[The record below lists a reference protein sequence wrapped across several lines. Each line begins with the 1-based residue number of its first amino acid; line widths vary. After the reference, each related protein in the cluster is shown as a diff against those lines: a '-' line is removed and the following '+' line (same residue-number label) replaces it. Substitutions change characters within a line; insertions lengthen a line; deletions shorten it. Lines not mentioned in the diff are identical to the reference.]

1 MKETL
6 ELALSA
12 TLRPIC
18 PRHRH
23 PMRYE
28 AKGIRWKPATE
39 DHVQTMPSYHCSFEG
54 CSVRYDHMNGYF
66 TLVSASE
73 RPFWW
78 KMREQPPCNVRGM
91 AHGCAGVRMR
101 EATRVLRGDAASM
114 DAITLMRTSMDYSGF
129 IQKEE
134 KRQ

>member
-6 ELALSA
+6 EPALSA

-28 AKGIRWKPATE
+28 AEGIRWKPATE
-39 DHVQTMPSYHCSFEG
+39 DHIQTMASYHCNFGG

-66 TLVSASE
+66 TLVNASE
-73 RPFWW
+73 RPFLVEEEGANPLQCA
-78 KMREQPPCNVRGM
+78 R
-91 AHGCAGVRMR
+91 HGTWLCRCENEGS
-101 EATRVLRGDAASM
+101 G
-114 DAITLMRTSMDYSGF
+114 SGF
-129 IQKEE
+129 AWRCGVDGCDYTREDIDGL
-134 KRQ
+134 